1 MKRGATVCLA
11 FAILLAGCGPRT
23 AQAPDGRLP
32 VVATF
37 SVLGDLVRNIGG
49 EHVSVT
55 VLAGPGV
62 DTHTFEP
69 TAADGVALA
78 NARLIFENGLDFET
92 WLDDV
97 YQAAGSKATRI
108 VVSDGIAVIE
118 GEHAEEQEE
127 GEDRSEDEA
136 GAEADHEAGDEHG
149 HGEYD
154 PHVWHSAANAIV
166 MARNI
171 GEALA
176 AADPENATSYQDNAE
191 AYTTELETLDAWITA
206 QVSTLPA
213 KQRKLVTT
221 HDTFAYFAEQYG
233 FEVIGTLLPT
243 STEGASPSAQELAAL
258 VEAVR
263 AAGVPAVFAE
273 TVSNNSL
280 LEQVSTEAG
289 VAVVTLYTDALGPEG
304 SPGGTYL
311 DMMRANVNAIVT
323 ALGGAGE

>member
-1 MKRGATVCLA
+1 
-11 FAILLAGCGPRT
+11 
-23 AQAPDGRLP
+23 
-32 VVATF
+32 
-37 SVLGDLVRNIGG
+37 
-49 EHVSVT
+49 
-55 VLAGPGV
+55 
-62 DTHTFEP
+62 
-69 TAADGVALA
+69 
-78 NARLIFENGLDFET
+78 LDFES

-97 YQAAGSKATRI
+97 YQAAGSQATRI
-108 VVSDGIAVIE
+108 VASDGIAVIE
-118 GEHAEEQEE
+118 GQHEDEHEE
-127 GEDRSEDEA
+127 GEDRTEDEA
-136 GAEADHEAGDEHG
+136 GAEGDHEAEDEHG
-149 HGEYD
+149 HGEHD
-154 PHVWHSAANAIV
+154 PHVWHSAPNAIV

-176 AADPENATSYQDNAE
+176 AADPENAASYQANTE

-213 KQRKLVTT
+213 ERRKLMTT
-221 HDTFAYFAEQYG
+221 HDTFAYFAERYG

-263 AAGVPAVFAE
+263 AARVPAVFAE

-280 LEQVSTEAG
+280 LDQVSTEAG

-311 DMMRANVNAIVT
+311 DMMRSNVNAIVT
-323 ALGGAGE
+323 ALGG